1 MAFSASLKLFD
12 KRLMYEPSL
21 KIPMLMRWPAGI
33 EPKQVDDVHMVL
45 NVDVAPT
52 LLDIAGAAI
61 PNDLQGRSWMPALE
75 KRSAECA
82 MLSCTSSTNIRRC
95 ICVRKHRGVRT
106 KNWKLIH
113 CWQQPEEYD
122 LANDPDELVSLNVR
136 NTRSE

>member
-1 MAFSASLKLFD
+1 MASFSASLKLFD

-75 KRSAECA
+75 NREC
-82 MLSCTSSTNIRRC
+82 
-95 ICVRKHRGVRT
+95 
-106 KNWKLIH
+106 
-113 CWQQPEEYD
+113 
-122 LANDPDELVSLNVR
+122 
-136 NTRSE
+136 